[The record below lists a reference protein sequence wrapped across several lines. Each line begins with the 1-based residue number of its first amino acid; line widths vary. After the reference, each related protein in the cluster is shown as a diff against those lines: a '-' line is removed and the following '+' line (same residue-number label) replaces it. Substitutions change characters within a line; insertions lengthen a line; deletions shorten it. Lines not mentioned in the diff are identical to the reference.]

1 MGQGEVKNLF
11 NQKYLIQIT
20 LFMSMGGKALS
31 SKSFVAV
38 AGTTTGADTARV
50 TGAARG
56 VCGGRAIALGWSKQR
71 MSFL

>member
-1 MGQGEVKNLF
+1 
-11 NQKYLIQIT
+11 
-20 LFMSMGGKALS
+20 MSMGGKAPAS
-31 SKSFVAV
+31 ESFAAV

-56 VCGGRAIALGWSKQR
+56 VCGGRATALGWSKQR